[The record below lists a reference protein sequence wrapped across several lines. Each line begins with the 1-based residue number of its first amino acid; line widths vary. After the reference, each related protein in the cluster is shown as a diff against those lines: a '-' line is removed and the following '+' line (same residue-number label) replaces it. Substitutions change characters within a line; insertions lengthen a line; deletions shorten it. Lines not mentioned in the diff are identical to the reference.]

1 VVAVNY
7 IHPTA
12 VIYPNVVLGDNN
24 WIGAYCVIGG
34 PPEHR
39 NHDPRQWDYSVMI
52 GDNNRFHEH
61 VVIQSGTQQHTVVED
76 GVMLMHGVHVAHD
89 CLVSSGVT
97 MSPLVALAGH
107 VEVGVGATVGMGATV
122 HQRLLI
128 GSGAMVGMGSVV
140 TKNVPANE
148 KWYGNPARSHGL
160 NARHVGNVFG
170 TSPGIRIN
178 TEDPAWRFH

>member
-1 VVAVNY
+1 MNY

-12 VIYPNVVLGDNN
+12 VIYPNVVLGNNN
-24 WIGAYCVIGG
+24 WIGAYAVIGG

-39 NHDPRQWDYSVMI
+39 NHDPHDWQFPTVLI

-61 VVIQSGTQQHTVVED
+61 VVIQSGTEQHTVVED

-89 CLVSSGVT
+89 CLVSAGVT
-97 MSPLVALAGH
+97 IAPLTALAGH
-107 VEVGVGATVGMGATV
+107 VQVGVGATLGMGVTV

-160 NARHVGNVFG
+160 NR
-170 TSPGIRIN
+170 PPIN
-178 TEDPAWRFH
+178 TDDPSWRFH